1 MPCWAYLCTMASRAA
16 TVEASQMCDRD
27 MSMTTREG
35 SSAYENCVVRS
46 FELAKNSSPSTAY
59 RATDPSSD
67 SVRATVVKCATRRTK
82 RTAAVRIPAPT
93 PTARFSVSTVSATV
107 TSITAVSLFG
117 MRRSVEGRTEC
128 QSNAAYD
135 TMSMTATSA
144 AMGID
149 ATKSPNTITSTRRK
163 APARNVEMRVRAPEI
178 LTFIMVC
185 PTTAQPPMPPNRLD
199 RICATPWPAASRDFD
214 DGVSVMSSTSFA
226 VMSDSTSP
234 TTATPAE
241 YGAIVV
247 KVSHVSGTAGSRNPG
262 SVSGSAP

>member
-1 MPCWAYLCTMASRAA
+1 DPLPRTPNPNKDTKLGVLRRAWCPRSEA
-16 TVEASQMCDRD
+16 EAEAFRTAEPLRQVPRQPAVEVARRIVQADDLGGDAVLGVLVPDGGEGGDGRGDRD

-185 PTTAQPPMPPNRLD
+185 PTTAQPPMPPN
-199 RICATPWPAASRDFD
+199 
-214 DGVSVMSSTSFA
+214 
-226 VMSDSTSP
+226 
-234 TTATPAE
+234 
-241 YGAIVV
+241 
-247 KVSHVSGTAGSRNPG
+247 
-262 SVSGSAP
+262 